1 MHCCRVAWRDNFY
14 FGAGTVLGPFEE
26 DQYLSFIERRRAYR
40 FELRSPILIKW
51 KDDDEN
57 REAQAV
63 SEDISS
69 NGIYF
74 VLQTGIKKDTP
85 VILEM
90 TLPNE
95 ITLAGPVRVHC
106 FGHIQRCDV
115 KEGSTS
121 GMAVAIEK
129 YKFLREGKQPASTL
143 PQNRSTEE

>member
-1 MHCCRVAWRDNFY
+1 
-14 FGAGTVLGPFEE
+14 
-26 DQYLSFIERRRAYR
+26 LSFIERRRAYR

-51 KDDDEN
+51 KDDNEN
-57 REAQAV
+57 REARVV

-74 VLQTGIKKDTP
+74 VLQKGIQKDTP
-85 VILEM
+85 VDLEM

-95 ITLAGPVRVHC
+95 ITLAGPLRVRC
-106 FGHIQRCDV
+106 SGHIQRCDV

-129 YKFLREGKQPASTL
+129 YEFLREGKQAASTFSKSE
-143 PQNRSTEE
+143 STEQ